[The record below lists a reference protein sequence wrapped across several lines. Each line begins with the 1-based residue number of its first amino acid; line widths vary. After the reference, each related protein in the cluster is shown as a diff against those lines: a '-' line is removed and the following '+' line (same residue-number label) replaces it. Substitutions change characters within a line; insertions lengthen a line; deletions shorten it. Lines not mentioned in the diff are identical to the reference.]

1 MTEPAPSAPQA
12 LIDAFIRLA
21 KADFTV
27 RLPRN
32 FKRDYDDT
40 LAFFVNLIAEELD
53 RLTKERERTHQKLEE
68 DVTRLS
74 EHFLAFASGD
84 FSVRAPRTDSGDP
97 LDVLAFLFN
106 NTAAEVEEAFRELRS
121 QRAVVEA
128 ILESML
134 DGVLL
139 LDEGGVV
146 RRANG
151 AMARLLGRD
160 QLEGVPL
167 ASLVAE
173 REQDFAARIGEL
185 VRAAPFR
192 DRDTLFRVGGGGLV
206 SLAVNGSA
214 QLGASG
220 ELAGVVLVA
229 RDDRELKNVQAQL
242 QITDRLATM
251 GTVAAG
257 VAHEVNNPL
266 AFITANLEFVDE
278 ELAALAR
285 GEAFDADRIDELVR
299 AVKSSRTGAD
309 RVRQIVRD
317 LKAFSRKDQDVAAPT
332 DLNKLLDAAVSM
344 IRNEVRH
351 HARVQKDYGEVPPVI
366 ANEGRLVQVFLNLVQ
381 NAAQAIPSGRADANT
396 IRLVTGRTNHGEAF
410 VEIHDTGSGIPEE
423 ILPRIFEVFFT
434 TKPAG
439 VGTGLGLAISHNIVR
454 SYGGRIE
461 VASKVGV
468 GTTFRV
474 VLPAAAPAIEPSPVE
489 SAPTSLRRRRMR
501 VLVIDDEAEIGDAV
515 RRLLDGEHQIDAVTD
530 AAAGLARLEAA
541 HYDVVLCDLMM
552 PVMTGMELFRRLSE
566 ERPDVTG
573 RIVFMTGGVFDTDA
587 SRFLDQVTNPRV
599 NKPFDR
605 ETLRSLFARISENG
619 GKRAPA

>member
-1 MTEPAPSAPQA
+1 MSDERALDDP

-32 FKRDYDDT
+32 YKRDYDDT

-53 RLTKERERTHQKLEE
+53 RLTRERERSHKKLEE

-84 FSVRAPRTDSGDP
+84 FSVRAPRTDTGDP

-106 NTAAEVEEAFRELRS
+106 NTASEIEEAFREVRK
-121 QRAVVEA
+121 QQAVVEA

-139 LDEGGVV
+139 LDAGGVV

-151 AMARLLGRD
+151 AMARLLGRRD
-160 QLEGVPL
+160 GLEGRPL
-167 ASLVAE
+167 TSLVAE
-173 REQDFAARIGEL
+173 REQDLAARLGEI

-192 DRDTLFRVGGGGLV
+192 DRDTLFRHADGSLV
-206 SLAVNGSA
+206 SLTVNGSP
-214 QLGASG
+214 QLDASG

-229 RDDRELKNVQAQL
+229 RDDRELKDVQAQL
-242 QITDRLATM
+242 QIADRLATM

-266 AFITANLEFVDE
+266 AFISANLEFVDE
-278 ELAALAR
+278 ELAAFAR
-285 GEAFDADRIDELVR
+285 GEAFDADRREELVR
-299 AVKSSRTGAD
+299 ALKSSRGGAE

-317 LKAFSRKDQDVAAPT
+317 LKAFSRKDQDDTTAV
-332 DLNKLLDAAVSM
+332 DLNKLVDAAVSM

-351 HARVQKDYGEVPPVI
+351 HARVQKDYGEVPPVV
-366 ANEGRLVQVFLNLVQ
+366 ASEGRLVQVFLNLVQ
-381 NAAQAIPSGRADANT
+381 NAAQAIPSGRADANV
-396 IRLVTGRTNHGEAF
+396 IRIVTGATAAGEAF
-410 VEIHDTGSGIPEE
+410 VDVHDTGTGIPEE
-423 ILPRIFEVFFT
+423 ILPKIFEVFFT

-461 VASKVGV
+461 VASEVGK
-468 GTTFRV
+468 GSTFRV
-474 VLPAAAPAIEPSPVE
+474 VLPAATPAAHAKPAERLP
-489 SAPTSLRRRRMR
+489 PTIKRRKLR
-501 VLVIDDEAEIGDAV
+501 VLVIDDEAEIGEAV
-515 RRLLDGEHQIDAVTD
+515 RRLIGDEHQVDAVTD
-530 AAAGLARLEAA
+530 ARAGLARLEEA

-552 PVMTGMELFRRLSE
+552 PEMTGMELHRKLAE
-566 ERPDVTG
+566 ERPDVRG
-573 RIVFMTGGVFDTDA
+573 RFVFMTGGVFDTDA
-587 SRFLDQVTNPRV
+587 SRFLDQVTNPRL
-599 NKPFDR
+599 NKPFDG
-605 ETLRSLFARISENG
+605 ETLRGLLARW
-619 GKRAPA
+619 